1 MKYTR
6 ALCLCVVAIFLELQP
21 AACQNSGVNP
31 PSDAQNK
38 GFTSYVQFQGSS
50 NSLGQIMD
58 LDTRVGYNFSQHF
71 GVDGGVPIYF
81 VRGTTSTGDYS
92 NNGLGNL
99 YGDLRVT
106 YKNPIVNYSTVL
118 TGYAPTADTKHGLS
132 TGRATFDWNNRFDRP
147 FGRLTPFLE
156 AGLGN
161 SIQNSPLFNRPFTTL
176 GFNSHFEGG
185 TEYSLMRVLGVGLSA
200 YAIVPSGQQKIYSKV
215 LAAGSAGQASSHNRF
230 FTTSPQV
237 TGDADLTKDHGFSGW
252 VDAHPT
258 PFTDLLLG
266 YTHSVGYDLN
276 TVSFGL
282 GVNVGYLVH
291 QHNGTR

>member
-6 ALCLCVVAIFLELQP
+6 ALCFCVTAIFLELQP
-21 AACQNSGVNP
+21 AACQNAGVNP

-92 NNGLGNL
+92 TNGLGNL

-132 TGRATFDWNNRFDRP
+132 TGR
-147 FGRLTPFLE
+147 
-156 AGLGN
+156 
-161 SIQNSPLFNRPFTTL
+161 
-176 GFNSHFEGG
+176 
-185 TEYSLMRVLGVGLSA
+185 
-200 YAIVPSGQQKIYSKV
+200 
-215 LAAGSAGQASSHNRF
+215 
-230 FTTSPQV
+230 
-237 TGDADLTKDHGFSGW
+237 
-252 VDAHPT
+252 
-258 PFTDLLLG
+258 
-266 YTHSVGYDLN
+266 
-276 TVSFGL
+276 
-282 GVNVGYLVH
+282 
-291 QHNGTR
+291 